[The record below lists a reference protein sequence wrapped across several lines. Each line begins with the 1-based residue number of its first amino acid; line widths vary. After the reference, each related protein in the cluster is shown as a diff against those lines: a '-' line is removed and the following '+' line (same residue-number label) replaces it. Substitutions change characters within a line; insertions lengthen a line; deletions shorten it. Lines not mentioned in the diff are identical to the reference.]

1 MTSMKKTFTGYGEGR
16 RKVIM
21 FIRLLYFGFKA
32 YCFIFRPIRMGVR
45 VMMIQDEKVWLIR
58 QTYTKGWYMPGGG
71 PKRGETLE
79 QAARREAFEE
89 TGAQLGGVSLMG
101 VYTNFVQWKTDH
113 SIVFICKDFKI
124 TGRPDGEIAELR
136 AFAFEDLPADVFP
149 SHRLRLD
156 EYRDGKTVP
165 QFGAW

>member
-1 MTSMKKTFTGYGEGR
+1 
-16 RKVIM
+16 M
-21 FIRLLYFGFKA
+21 FIRLLYLGFKIF
-32 YCFIFRPIRMGVR
+32 CFIFRPVRMGVR
-45 VMMIQDEKVWLIR
+45 ILLVREGRVWLVR
-58 QTYTKGWYMPGGG
+58 HTYVPGWHLPGGG

-89 TGAQLGGVSLMG
+89 TGAELGELNLMG
-101 VYTNFVQWKTDH
+101 AYTNFIQWKTDH
-113 SIVFICKDFKI
+113 SIVFICTDFEI

-136 AFAFEDLPADVFP
+136 AFALDDLPVDVFP

-156 EYRDGKTVP
+156 EYRDGKSIP